1 MIHQKKEH
9 VFLISSSFFLSL
21 FFSLVVIHVLT
32 GKSSKGKLKG
42 RSKGISDPVTA
53 EEDQLDNSVVNNSGG
68 GGRNLS
74 GSAPATPTEAD
85 TSINESTGS
94 GSWSRNS
101 LRGSKCKFSF
111 SLQLSVTCTFFK
123 KFEAKFTI
131 FDHFLRH

>member
-1 MIHQKKEH
+1 MLSTKTKKACFSH
-9 VFLISSSFFLSL
+9 IFFFLPFAAL
-21 FFSLVVIHVLT
+21 PFFSLVVIHVLT

-111 SLQLSVTCTFFK
+111 SLQLCVTCTFFK
-123 KFEAKFTI
+123 I
-131 FDHFLRH
+131 

>member
-1 MIHQKKEH
+1 
-9 VFLISSSFFLSL
+9 
-21 FFSLVVIHVLT
+21 VIHVLT

-101 LRGSKCKFSF
+101 LRGSKCKFFLF
-111 SLQLSVTCTFFK
+111 SSTFCHMH
-123 KFEAKFTI
+123 I
-131 FDHFLRH
+131 FLFI